1 MSAEFDIIVAGGGIA
16 GLTAGLH
23 AARLGASTLVLTGD
37 APGGHLLS
45 IGRIDGYPGFPD
57 GVEGY
62 RLCPDI
68 QLEAAASGAEFAA
81 TSLTGLAPGADGIV
95 VGTGEGERKAAAL
108 ILATGT
114 AFETLGVPGADRL
127 SGRGVSQCASCDAP
141 LLRGKRV
148 AVVGGGDSALQEA
161 LTLAQ
166 FASRVVLV
174 HRGPALGGQA
184 AYRDR
189 VACEP
194 RIEIRLQTTLTAIHG
209 EDGVT
214 GVSLGDGDLEVSGV
228 FVYIGLRPNT
238 GFLDGRIALDPRGA
252 IVAREGLATGLPG
265 VFAAGTVRAGASGRA
280 AAAAG
285 EGASAALAAWRYLGG
300 ATREDPK

>member
-1 MSAEFDIIVAGGGIA
+1 MS
-16 GLTAGLH
+16 
-23 AARLGASTLVLTGD
+23 
-37 APGGHLLS
+37 
-45 IGRIDGYPGFPD
+45 
-57 GVEGY
+57 
-62 RLCPDI
+62 
-68 QLEAAASGAEFAA
+68 AEFAA
-81 TSLTGLAPGADGIV
+81 TSMTGLAPGADGIV
-95 VGTGEGERKAAAL
+95 VETGEGARTGAAL

-114 AFETLGVPGADRL
+114 AFEILDVPGANRL
-127 SGRGVSQCASCDAP
+127 VGRGVSHCASCDAP

-148 AVVGGGDSALQEA
+148 AVVVGGDSPLQEA
-161 LTLAQ
+161 LTLAG

-184 AYRDR
+184 VYRHR
-189 VACEP
+189 VASEP
-194 RIEIRLQTTLTAIHG
+194 KIEIRIESTLAAIHG

-214 GVSLGDGDLEVSGV
+214 GVSLSDGDLEVSGV

-252 IVAREGLATGLPG
+252 IVAGEGLATGLPG

-280 AAAAG
+280 AG